1 MLDRVNDPLQALHD
15 DLRALDAKLATAQRT
30 LQSKAGTRTLDWFK
44 SVLAVLASFAFSQG
58 KDVFPSTED
67 ASLDLIQAQRIAA
80 ALRSTGAALAARG
93 LLRQGAVDGAVD
105 FIVQA
110 LDDFPHEE
118 HMSHRGFA
126 TWTGRVT
133 AMRLRCETLRR
144 EIGSRPVGYRA

>member
-1 MLDRVNDPLQALHD
+1 VNDPLQALHD
-15 DLRALDAKLATAQRT
+15 DLRALDARLATAERT
-30 LQSKAGTRTLDWFK
+30 LHAKSGTRALDRFK
-44 SVLAVLASFAFSQG
+44 SILAVLATVGFSQG
-58 KDVFPSTED
+58 NDVFPSTGG

-80 ALRSTGAALAARG
+80 ALRSTAAALAARG
-93 LLRQGAVDGAVD
+93 LIRQGAVDATVD

-133 AMRLRCETLRR
+133 AMRHRCEALRR
-144 EIGSRPVGYRA
+144 EIGQRPVGYRA